1 MQTVL
6 VVSDAREYAISG
18 VRQFVTNAN
27 TDGCEFIDK
36 ALW

>member
-18 VRQFVTNAN
+18 VRQFVPLTQG
-27 TDGCEFIDK
+27 GCEFIEK
-36 ALW
+36 AL